1 MVFGGSILAYF
12 WGHFGSYEFIEFF
25 SLLILGVFWIRLAF
39 GRIPVFFGDFRNF
52 FYIFKVLLNHEQ

>member
-12 WGHFGSYEFIEFF
+12 WGHFGSHEFMEFF

-39 GRIPVFFGDFRNF
+39 GRVPDFFGDFRNF